1 MKHFDHTAPQSN
13 ERRYEFTFS
22 LGLALHTHDRL
33 TAGQLDAIARAIED
47 ALCGYDVL
55 LRSTAQYTADT
66 FGDVSVE
73 ATDFALSHETV
84 ATVLPY

>member
-13 ERRYEFTFS
+13 EKRYEFTFS

-47 ALCGYDVL
+47 ALCDNGGYL
-55 LRSTAQYTADT
+55 LRDT
-66 FGDVSVE
+66 VHLAAECETEVQI
-73 ATDFALSHETV
+73 TDFALSHETV